1 MALRTRNRL
10 IQLIV
15 GLILTVVL
23 VSPSWAQDSI
33 KDARQ
38 KRESAVNAQANAA
51 AQINLLKAQDADVA
65 DAVAQVGLAVTAQQ
79 AKVEAAQQGL
89 ADAEQQVTAQNALV
103 ADAQDRITAVRA
115 QVGDLLVEDY
125 MGRSAEDATS
135 ILRAPSLIE
144 GLQKAALLD
153 AVSTDRRKLTSSLR
167 GLQADLDAALQAA
180 NTAVGQAQHYRE
192 EIATELEALKAR
204 QADQQRLRTE
214 LERRIADWRKKQDQL
229 AKDSANLGA
238 FILQEQAKI
247 LGVSAGAPSA
257 ASVQGFI
264 MPLKGKITISSGFGM
279 RKHPIYGDVRMHT
292 GVDLDARQGD
302 PVVAAKE
309 GRVILA
315 GVYGGYGNCIIIAN
329 GPQVAT
335 LYGHL
340 SSIDVAVGNTIN
352 KGDFIG
358 RVGMTGVAT
367 GPHLHFE
374 VRINGDPKDPM
385 LFLP

>member
-1 MALRTRNRL
+1 MAPRSRNRL
-10 IQLIV
+10 IPLIV

-65 DAVAQVGLAVTAQQ
+65 DAVTQVTLAVTAQQ

-89 ADAEQQVTAQNALV
+89 ADAEQQVAAQNALV
-103 ADAQDRITAVRA
+103 ADAHTRIAAVRA

-135 ILRAPSLIE
+135 ILRSPSLVE
-144 GLQKAALLD
+144 GLQKAALLE
-153 AVSTDRRKLTSSLR
+153 AVSTDRRKLTSTMR

-180 NTAVGQAQHYRE
+180 NTAVDQAQHYRA
-192 EIATELEALKAR
+192 EIATELEALTTR
-204 QADQQRLRTE
+204 QADQQRLRAE

-229 AKDSANLGA
+229 AKDSANLSD
-238 FILQEQAKI
+238 FIKQEQVRI

-292 GVDLDARQGD
+292 GVDLDGRQGD
-302 PVVAAKE
+302 PIVAAKE

-315 GVYGGYGNCIIIAN
+315 GVYGGYGNCVIIQN

-335 LYGHL
+335 LYGHM
-340 SSIDVAVGNTIN
+340 SEIDVAVGNTIN

-374 VRINGDPKDPM
+374 VRINGEPKDPM